1 MRVTLL
7 RLNQR
12 LYILLR
18 SVHMGGAEKE
28 FFCFLER
35 SKNVFGFKKKP
46 KTVDLFSPVNG
57 KMISLKEVPDKVFAS
72 EMMGPGVAFIANDGK
87 VYSPCDGELATVFPT
102 KHALGLKTENGA
114 EILLHFG
121 LDTVEL
127 EGEGFTLA
135 KKEGQKIKKGDLL
148 LEVDIDKILNKG
160 YKIDM
165 PMILTNSD
173 EYSIHLHEFSDVL
186 ANQDVVMSLEKK

>member
-1 MRVTLL
+1 M
-7 RLNQR
+7 
-12 LYILLR
+12 
-18 SVHMGGAEKE
+18 
-28 FFCFLER
+28 
-35 SKNVFGFKKKP
+35 FGFKKKP

-186 ANQDVVMSLEKK
+186 ANQDVVMSFEKK

>member
-1 MRVTLL
+1 M
-7 RLNQR
+7 
-12 LYILLR
+12 
-18 SVHMGGAEKE
+18 
-28 FFCFLER
+28 
-35 SKNVFGFKKKP
+35 
-46 KTVDLFSPVNG
+46 
-57 KMISLKEVPDKVFAS
+57 
-72 EMMGPGVAFIANDGK
+72 
-87 VYSPCDGELATVFPT
+87 
-102 KHALGLKTENGA
+102 
-114 EILLHFG
+114 
-121 LDTVEL
+121 
-127 EGEGFTLA
+127 A